1 MKEKYLRIFFLD
13 LSMFFGKFE
22 LNENFISIFNSFVR
36 TNLNETT
43 IDCFKMIISI
53 KKEEDG
59 TNNASYVLDDFVNAN
74 NDIIDDKTKDLF
86 KDVSLDEANMI
97 GEIAVAFKNYLESVV
112 NSMNTETP
120 SYLKLIKQ

>member
-59 TNNASYVLDDFVNAN
+59 TNNASYILDDFVNAN

-86 KDVSLDEANMI
+86 KGVSLDEANMI
-97 GEIAVAFKNYLESVV
+97 GEMAVAFKNYLESVV
-112 NSMNTETP
+112 NRMNAETP